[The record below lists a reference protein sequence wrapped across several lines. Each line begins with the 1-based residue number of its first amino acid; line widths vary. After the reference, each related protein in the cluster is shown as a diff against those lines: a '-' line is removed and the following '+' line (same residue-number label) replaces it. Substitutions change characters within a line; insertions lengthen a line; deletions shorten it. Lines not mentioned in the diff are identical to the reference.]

1 VDDNVFQRIAR
12 FEEGVG
18 GESVPWLGGGAGVA
32 VGVLGI
38 TGVLAS
44 TYLVKVGFE
53 SDEPLLAKAAVA
65 CWVVVIGFVGAYWR
79 RQRLAAHF
87 QAAHRRLGSADPNER
102 QHALTEMIVNARRGQ
117 AEHGRIARALTAY
130 LRAAP
135 HEQPD
140 EAGRRQVAFSLLADQ
155 TLTMRA
161 KTRLDL
167 SGARL
172 VGIRGV
178 GAELPGV
185 RLNGADL
192 TGARLGRADLTSADL
207 RDTRLEGADLTGA
220 RLDGALRSDR

>member
-1 VDDNVFQRIAR
+1 MDDNVFRRMAR
-12 FEEGVG
+12 FEEGG
-18 GESVPWLGGGAGVA
+18 DGESVAWLGGGAGVA

-38 TGVLAS
+38 AGVVAS
-44 TYLVKVGFE
+44 TYLLTFGFE
-53 SDEPLLAKAAVA
+53 SDEPLVAKAMVA
-65 CWVVVIGFVGAYWR
+65 AWVVGIGFVAAYWR

-87 QAAHRRLGSADPNER
+87 EAAHRSLGSADPNQR
-102 QHALTEMIVNARRGQ
+102 QHGLTEMIVNARRGQ

-135 HEQPD
+135 HDQPD
-140 EAGRRQVAFSLLADQ
+140 ETGRRQLAFSLLADH
-155 TLTMRA
+155 TLVMRA
-161 KTRLDL
+161 KARLDL

-172 VGIRGV
+172 AGIRGI

-207 RDTRLEGADLTGA
+207 RDARLEGADLTGA
-220 RLDGALRSDR
+220 RLAGALRSDR